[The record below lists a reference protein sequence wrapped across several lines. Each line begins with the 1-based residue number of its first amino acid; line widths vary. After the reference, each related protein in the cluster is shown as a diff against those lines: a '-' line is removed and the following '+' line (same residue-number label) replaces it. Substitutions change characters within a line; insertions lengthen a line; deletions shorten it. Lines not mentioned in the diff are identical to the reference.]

1 MSEKKGPWIQIF
13 DQCQYCGGTGMVP
26 NNAPVLKTS
35 AAPEEVECDECK
47 GSGKSET
54 LRLITIDE
62 LRNLLNH

>member
-1 MSEKKGPWIQIF
+1 
-13 DQCQYCGGTGMVP
+13 MVP